1 MYFKGLKL
9 PVFLCLLLMLIIN
22 PLCVYAQNA
31 LDDIEEEDRADSS
44 ISNEQAPK
52 LVSETIKNISSSKK
66 IFVISNENQSF
77 TKGDFISLLLTNKLV
92 CRALVVKSNSEKLSG
107 IKIVKIYDLTLW
119 KQLALGKEVLVLKGD
134 DSFYTNKPTDANST
148 KTVKDKKNESKLQN
162 DEDLFN
168 STSISGNED
177 DVSLEESN
185 KRLIKPD
192 NLLSFN
198 VGIIQGKDVDGG
210 KANYTHMNGDYSY
223 QLLDNVW
230 AEVGVGTNTI
240 TDYPYTGLDTR
251 LVSIEV
257 KAKYTINAPFYSYIQ
272 PYIGYQTILATSP
285 SAGVDP
291 GDNSRTPEQLAGE
304 TKLVQD
310 LKKNTLIFGATIL
323 KRIVPGWFVR
333 ADFGTDII
341 NGGLTIEF

>member
-1 MYFKGLKL
+1 MF
-9 PVFLCLLLMLIIN
+9 IIH
-22 PLCVYAQNA
+22 PLCVHAQNA
-31 LDDIEEEDRADSS
+31 LDDIEEEDRADASVS
-44 ISNEQAPK
+44 AEQAPK
-52 LVSETIKNISSSKK
+52 LVSETIKSISSSKK
-66 IFVISNENQSF
+66 IFVITNENQSF

-92 CRALVVKSNSEKLSG
+92 CRALVVKSNTEKLSG
-107 IKIVKIYDLTLW
+107 IKIVKIYDLALW

-134 DSFYTNKPTDANST
+134 DSFYTNKTAAVDST
-148 KTVKDKKNESKLQN
+148 KSAKDKKNESKLQN

-185 KRLIKPD
+185 QRLIKPD
-192 NLLSFN
+192 NMLSFN
-198 VGIIQGKDVDGG
+198 VGLIQGKDVDGG
-210 KANYTHMNGDYSY
+210 KANYTHMNGDYAY

-230 AEVGVGTNTI
+230 AEVAVGTNTI
-240 TDYPYTGLDTR
+240 SDYPFTGLDTR
-251 LVSIEV
+251 LISIGV
-257 KAKYTINAPFYSYIQ
+257 RTKYTISAPFYSYIQ
-272 PYIGYQTILATSP
+272 PYIGYQAILADSP

-291 GDNSRTPEQLAGE
+291 QDGSRTPEQLAAE

-310 LKKNTLIFGATIL
+310 LKKSTLIFGVTIL